1 MNHAD
6 DGKQV
11 DTVTSGDAAR
21 DASARAQIE
30 QRLQALFRF
39 AGDSDQ
45 AKWLM
50 QRVIEY
56 RCGQLQ

>member
-1 MNHAD
+1 MNSAD
-6 DGKQV
+6 DEKQV
-11 DTVTSGDAAR
+11 DAVTTDDAVR
-21 DASARAQIE
+21 DASACAQIE

-45 AKWLM
+45 VKRLM
-50 QRVIEY
+50 QMVIRY